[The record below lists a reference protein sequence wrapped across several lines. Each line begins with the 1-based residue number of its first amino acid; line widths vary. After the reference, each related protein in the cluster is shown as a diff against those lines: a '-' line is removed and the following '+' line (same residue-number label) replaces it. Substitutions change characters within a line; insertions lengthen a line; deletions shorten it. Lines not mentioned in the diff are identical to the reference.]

1 VTLTDVRL
9 TGRNDQTTSATGI
22 SLLVLP
28 GQSVALYA
36 PADATAVELLDAVA
50 GRRRVRNGRITV
62 HGTTHRLGVP
72 ACDRYPGDRW
82 LQSGRFPLLPS
93 RSVTSNMVTAL
104 RARRPD
110 AAARA
115 RIAELLVI
123 TGAANL
129 AARRVDTLSAEQQ
142 WRILIARA
150 MLNEPQLVAAE
161 DPSPGLDSRT
171 AAHVLD
177 MLMDA
182 QARFAFTLLL
192 ATRRLATA
200 ARCDRVVG
208 LVDGQ
213 VTMDDL
219 IGEDAWTRGRVD
231 RIG

>member
-1 VTLTDVRL
+1 LRV
-9 TGRNDQTTSATGI
+9 A
-22 SLLVLP
+22 P
-28 GQSVALYA
+28 GQSVALYG
-36 PADATAVELLDAVA
+36 PADATAVELLDAIV
-50 GRRRVRNGRITV
+50 GRRRVRHGQVTV
-62 HGTTHRLGVP
+62 HGTAHRLGVP
-72 ACDRYPGDRW
+72 ASERCRGDRW

-110 AAARA
+110 ATARA

-123 TGAANL
+123 TGAAHL

-150 MLNEPQLVAAE
+150 MLNEPQLVAAD
-161 DPSPGLDSRT
+161 DPSPGLDSRA

-177 MLMDA
+177 LLMDA

-213 VTMDDL
+213 VTMDEL
-219 IGEDAWTRGRVD
+219 IDDDAWTRGRVD